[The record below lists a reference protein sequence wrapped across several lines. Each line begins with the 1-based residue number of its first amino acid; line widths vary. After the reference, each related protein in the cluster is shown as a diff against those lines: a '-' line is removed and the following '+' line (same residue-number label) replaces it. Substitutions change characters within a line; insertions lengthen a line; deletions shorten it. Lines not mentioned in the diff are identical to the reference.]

1 MSESGIASNRYGG
14 PEAGV
19 GKVAKVTLAAGGG
32 RNGYGL
38 DERSNSARSSTMRR
52 HNPIPE
58 GSGQPPVGEAP
69 VWGPGIASD
78 RYGGA
83 AAGQGVVMGKGSRC
97 YNPEGQRAR
106 GPEGQRARGPEG
118 QRARGPEGRAGV
130 VMSWVL
136 PLVGCGGP
144 SVSRCGHET
153 RRHRVRGALFASV
166 FASVLLAAC
175 GGGSGGN
182 LTTSSETEPGPPGT
196 GPLTATGDGDGQGSE
211 SENEQQQ
218 QIIIVNQEEEQQQE
232 IVVNIQPDP
241 EESESEEQ
249 EEESEEEEEQQR
261 QLTIIEEEDFPYVPP
276 EEEEPRYSAQTQTQ
290 TQGSGQGSGNSL
302 ARTGIPEPK
311 AIENCGNIN
320 TNTVVNCAP
329 IAGQSSSISGTGYAV
344 DYTVNNNWYSSSFV
358 NLQGKDRDLEANL
371 IGRTNNAAFNPS
383 DANYNFAYNM
393 DARKDIEV
401 TYTKGNGFHGF
412 YSYEGASGQ
421 ITEDVTLKANFSS
434 GKIYIDGHIGDN
446 NGITMEGTNFGQIK
460 FSTSKIS
467 EDGQFIIDN
476 GSLHFSNLTIRPES
490 GTFNILRGSFKND
503 GTRFS
508 FPTQLVG
515 ELEMKR
521 FFDTSAVRSNK
532 PLEYNKNVF
541 SRGDNALAGV
551 FVADKT
557 NEVAIR
563 SFPLRVSS
571 EGNIG
576 MFSYGLWADELPQE
590 CGFSSCSP
598 SPHYRAE
605 LSIPKGQEIFYP
617 VTPVETV
624 NLGAGIGT
632 ISARDSIDVTY
643 KKEDG
648 FRGAYI
654 YKDQTGTI
662 TSDVHLQATFVS
674 NVNNGRE
681 TMQVK
686 GFLAKPFTMEGDSF
700 SGIVLQ
706 GLNVIAND
714 GSVVKS
720 IGDNTIRFGTALFN
734 ATTGNI
740 DNINPQPNIQQQGNF
755 SITVGATAGQEG
767 SVSLKNYP
775 EHIGG
780 EIKVT
785 GFSLDETENYADN
798 TIVGVF
804 VGDRDSARNNNK
816 NKDIE

>member
-1 MSESGIASNRYGG
+1 
-14 PEAGV
+14 
-19 GKVAKVTLAAGGG
+19 
-32 RNGYGL
+32 
-38 DERSNSARSSTMRR
+38 
-52 HNPIPE
+52 
-58 GSGQPPVGEAP
+58 
-69 VWGPGIASD
+69 
-78 RYGGA
+78 
-83 AAGQGVVMGKGSRC
+83 
-97 YNPEGQRAR
+97 
-106 GPEGQRARGPEG
+106 
-118 QRARGPEGRAGV
+118 
-130 VMSWVL
+130 MSWVL

-144 SVSRCGHET
+144 AGCQCGHET

-182 LTTSSETEPGPPGT
+182 LTTSSETEPRPPGT
-196 GPLTATGDGDGQGSE
+196 GPLTATGDGGNE
-211 SENEQQQ
+211 SGEEQQQ
-218 QIIIVNQEEEQQQE
+218 KIIVNQEEEQQQE
-232 IVVNIQPDP
+232 IVVNIQPEP
-241 EESESEEQ
+241 EEESESEE
-249 EEESEEEEEQQR
+249 EENNNEEIPQ
-261 QLTIIEEEDFPYVPP
+261 QLTIIEEEVIEFRPP

-290 TQGSGQGSGNSL
+290 TQGSGQDSGNSL
-302 ARTGIPEPK
+302 ARSGLPEPK
-311 AIENCGNIN
+311 PIDNCGSISPFQ
-320 TNTVVNCAP
+320 VGDCAP
-329 IAGQSSSISGTGYAV
+329 AAGHSSSISGSISGTNYTV
-344 DYTVNNNWYSSSFV
+344 DYTVNNSWYSPSFV
-358 NLQGKDRDLEANL
+358 NLEGKDRHLEANL
-371 IGRTNNAAFNPS
+371 IGRTNNDAFRPS

-412 YSYEGASGQ
+412 YSYERASGQ
-421 ITEDVTLKANFSS
+421 ITEDVTLKATFFNIGSPGFSIE
-434 GKIYIDGHIGDN
+434 GYIGDN
-446 NGITMEGTNFGQIK
+446 NGITMGGTNFGQIK

-521 FFDTSAVRSNK
+521 FFDTSAVRSNQL
-532 PLEYNKNVF
+532 LEYNKKVF

-598 SPHYRAE
+598 SPDYRAE
-605 LSIPKGQEIFYP
+605 LSIPKGREIFYP
-617 VTPVETV
+617 VTPVETID
-624 NLGAGIGT
+624 AGVGSQVQT
-632 ISARDSIDVTY
+632 RDSIDVMY
-643 KKEDG
+643 KKENG
-648 FRGAYI
+648 FRGVYV

-674 NVNNGRE
+674 HVNNGRE
-681 TMQVK
+681 NISVK

-700 SGIVLQ
+700 QGIVLQ
-706 GLNVIAND
+706 GLGVIAND
-714 GSVVKS
+714 GSVIKS
-720 IGDNTIRFGTALFN
+720 LGDNTIRFGTALFN
-734 ATTGNI
+734 ATTGNV
-740 DNINPQPNIQQQGNF
+740 DSVDAQQNIQQQGTF
-755 SITVGATAGQEG
+755 SLTFGATAGQEG

-780 EIKVT
+780 EVKVT

-816 NKDIE
+816 SKDIE